1 MFESPFRKILVCF
14 MFLPNLLIGQNCQL
28 EEVMLNTGLLDIQK
42 SLPKVLVELRYSST
56 NNFVGQDVYGCLSKA
71 LARPEVLTK
80 LRIAFQFLQKKHPGF
95 TFLIYDAARPSSA
108 QKALWNAIKLP
119 ESKKH
124 IYLANPKRGSIHN
137 YGCALD
143 ITIAGPDGKAIDMG
157 TEFDYFGEL
166 AQPRCEGR
174 LLKSGKLSQKQFDNR
189 MILRSCMESAGFLTT
204 SSEWWHFNSCSLS
217 KAKASYKVI
226 P

>member
-1 MFESPFRKILVCF
+1 MFELPFRKILF
-14 MFLPNLLIGQNCQL
+14 AIMFLPNFLLGQNCQL
-28 EEVMLNTGLLDIQK
+28 EKAMLSSGLLDIQK
-42 SLPKVLVELRYSST
+42 SLPKVLVDLRYSGT
-56 NNFVGQDVYGCLSKA
+56 NNFVGKDVYGCFSKA
-71 LARPEVLTK
+71 LARPEVVTK
-80 LRIAFQFLQKKHPGF
+80 LKNAFHILQQKHPGF

-143 ITIAGPDGKAIDMG
+143 ITIAGTDGKAIDMG

-174 LLKSGKLSQKQFDNR
+174 LLKSGKLSQTQFDNR
-189 MILRSCMESAGFLTT
+189 KILRSCMESAGFLTT
-204 SSEWWHFNSCSLS
+204 SSEWWHFNSCSLAR
-217 KAKASYKVI
+217 AKARYKII

>member
-1 MFESPFRKILVCF
+1 MFELPFRKILVCL
-14 MFLPNLLIGQNCQL
+14 MFLPNFLIGQNCHS
-28 EEVMLNTGLLDIQK
+28 EDAMLNAGLQDIQK

-71 LARPEVLTK
+71 FARPEVLNK
-80 LRIAFQFLQKKHPGF
+80 LRVAFQHLQKKHPGF

-108 QKALWNAIKLP
+108 QKALWKAIKLP

-143 ITIAGPDGKAIDMG
+143 ITLAGPDGKAIDMG

-166 AQPRCEGR
+166 AQPRCEVP
-174 LLKSGKLSQKQFDNR
+174 LLKSGKLSQKQFNNR
-189 MILRSCMESAGFLTT
+189 KILRSCMESAGFLTT

-217 KAKASYKVI
+217 SAKARYKII